1 MELSPLWNWLLFY
14 PLGHL
19 CLCRRETSS
28 VPGPKITREF
38 DRRLKACWLGRTS
51 SYQPGVVSPQVA
63 QDWEGSHT
71 RWPPGPRSAFW
82 SWTGFSCHWDS
93 AAAAGVDGAPAG
105 CLASPYPLPLTACSP
120 PPWPRNDA
128 YGDTSRP
135 HGADLVAWSENVKW
149 VIDGRK
155 KPREAGSLLGSWLV
169 VGAVYIQ
176 PGLKVGDLSETSFP
190 FSSFSPLCFYNNT
203 FSQSLVFYEPCT
215 KLFPS
220 IIHLFF
226 HDFYIKSRELR
237 SFWEVTEASGGSL

>member
-1 MELSPLWNWLLFY
+1 MPRIGKGAIPDGLLALEVPSGAEQGFLVTEIQQQQQVLMVPPLGAWRPPTPCLSQPAALLHGQGMMHMEIPAAPMELTWL
-14 PLGHL
+14 PEV
-19 CLCRRETSS
+19 RM
-28 VPGPKITREF
+28 
-38 DRRLKACWLGRTS
+38 
-51 SYQPGVVSPQVA
+51 
-63 QDWEGSHT
+63 
-71 RWPPGPRSAFW
+71 
-82 SWTGFSCHWDS
+82 
-93 AAAAGVDGAPAG
+93 
-105 CLASPYPLPLTACSP
+105 
-120 PPWPRNDA
+120 
-128 YGDTSRP
+128 
-135 HGADLVAWSENVKW
+135 VKW